1 MALAGPSPTAAL
13 AARRADA
20 GILEPMTIPVEAP
33 AAPARAPEA
42 SPADV
47 DADGPAIA
55 DICPYLLASRGGW
68 RSASPNRD
76 HRCTAVDPPA
86 SLAIDKQKRLCLVA
100 EHAACPAF
108 RGARAARA
116 SMLAPGLDPSVV
128 AAADAARRPVPRT
141 TAVILERPRIIG
153 GRSVLGGD
161 WPLAQAA
168 LVALMIVAFVVV
180 LVARLSPTQP
190 TGAVPL
196 ATATASPSAS
206 LEPLPT
212 FAPTPVPP
220 SEEPSSSVPPPSPSA
235 APTPPPAPA
244 YRTKYRVRAGDTL
257 IAIAARYGTTVSVI
271 KRLNGISGSNL
282 RIGQILKI
290 P

>member
-1 MALAGPSPTAAL
+1 
-13 AARRADA
+13 
-20 GILEPMTIPVEAP
+20 MTTPVDTP
-33 AAPARAPEA
+33 AAPPRAPEA
-42 SPADV
+42 APSAAD
-47 DADGPAIA
+47 AGTSAIA
-55 DICPYLLASRGGW
+55 EICPYLLASRGGW

-86 SLAIDKQKRLCLVA
+86 SLGTDKQRRLCLVA
-100 EHAACPAF
+100 EHASCPAF
-108 RGARAARA
+108 RAARAARA
-116 SMLAPGLDPSVV
+116 SMLAPGLDPAVV
-128 AAADAARRPVPRT
+128 ASADAARRPVART
-141 TAVILERPRIIG
+141 TAVILEQPRVIIG
-153 GRSVLGGD
+153 RNVLGGD

-180 LVARLSPTQP
+180 LVARLSSTQP
-190 TGAVPL
+190 TGGGLPL
-196 ATATASPSAS
+196 ATETVSPSAS

-220 SEEPSSSVPPPSPSA
+220 SEEPSSSVPLPSPSA
-235 APTPPPAPA
+235 APTQAPPPAPA

-257 IAIAARYGTTVSVI
+257 IAIAARYHTTVSAI